1 MGAVPD
7 LGGAM
12 RIATVLALAAAALM
26 MALPAYADPPVVH
39 YAHEVFV
46 DVNPC
51 TGLEHTVTID
61 STIYEPVNGV
71 SRSVST
77 ITTSSGFSGTSAAE
91 ISVFHEAFS
100 ILNDVLYNPATGQ
113 RIHAHVVVID
123 DHVADAS
130 FTCIPEGEPS

>member
-1 MGAVPD
+1 
-7 LGGAM
+7 M
-12 RIATVLALAAAALM
+12 RIAAFLALAAAALM
-26 MALPAYADPPVVH
+26 IALPAYADPPVVH
-39 YAHEVFV
+39 YAHAEFV

-100 ILNDVLYNPATGQ
+100 ILNDMLSNPATGE
-113 RIHAHVVVID
+113 RIRVHAVLID
-123 DHVADAS
+123 DRVADVS
-130 FTCIPEGEPS
+130 FTCIPPGQT